1 MARGIMVMRSRRLT
15 ITSGP
20 GLQDRH
26 CRALWQA
33 AGDAKR
39 RHEKMEVTGRCFATC
54 RHVMPLKAVN
64 LIRSGERYGYSHY
77 LLTDIFYDMNR
88 ALEAAHSSVDV
99 LPDMHGLLHAWPCQV
114 KYGAGWAPGMAA
126 GSGEESE
133 QLFSFLSR
141 LAYTTRNMGMA
152 RSNDSLTAA
161 CLRWGERKRS
171 TMAQALRNRYVRM
184 THLLE
189 DAKVELQAD
198 LIRLWPELPQESSQG
213 NIAPLK
219 QTLRNMA
226 DGTNKKKAQ
235 IDRKIQG
242 TLRDL
247 DALLKQYHELLPHGS
262 TQRLQ
267 VERDQLTQT
276 PPHFPWV
283 DEMRPGQQH
292 CLQGISVYDAFHLN
306 QPPESWHPDI
316 RCRLQMDTA

>member
-1 MARGIMVMRSRRLT
+1 
-15 ITSGP
+15 
-20 GLQDRH
+20 
-26 CRALWQA
+26 
-33 AGDAKR
+33 
-39 RHEKMEVTGRCFATC
+39 
-54 RHVMPLKAVN
+54 
-64 LIRSGERYGYSHY
+64 
-77 LLTDIFYDMNR
+77 
-88 ALEAAHSSVDV
+88 
-99 LPDMHGLLHAWPCQV
+99 
-114 KYGAGWAPGMAA
+114 
-126 GSGEESE
+126 
-133 QLFSFLSR
+133 
-141 LAYTTRNMGMA
+141 
-152 RSNDSLTAA
+152 
-161 CLRWGERKRS
+161 
-171 TMAQALRNRYVRM
+171 MAQALRNRYVRM

-226 DGTNKKKAQ
+226 DEKLSASRHHASKLVDLFKLAKRVEFAEKLAPFVQAANAMDCTLAAHDNDLSQVRTLAVGMTDDLLDLRQKRDQIRKQSHKRLHSASTNKKKAQ

-267 VERDQLTQT
+267 VERDQSTQT